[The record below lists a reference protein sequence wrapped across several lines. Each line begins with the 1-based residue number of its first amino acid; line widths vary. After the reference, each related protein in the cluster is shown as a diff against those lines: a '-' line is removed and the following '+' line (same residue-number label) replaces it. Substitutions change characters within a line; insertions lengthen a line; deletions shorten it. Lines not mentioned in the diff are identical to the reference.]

1 MLRFG
6 LSLGDTGRGGAFPSC
21 PRPEGEVFDN
31 RNFDCGDRFWDI
43 DPNFGGTITDN
54 GDGTITLTAT
64 DRFSSLTQLDKFPI
78 PPGDYHI
85 GVVVT
90 SITGKGKYSIRDDS
104 DNWFTPLTFDA
115 PGTYE
120 ADISVGH
127 EITAIDIGADDD
139 ASAVITFDGVA
150 CIDMAQVP
158 MPDWYKIASLDP
170 SNILGVWD
178 ATWLG
183 IGSTSD
189 FLVNLD
195 GSMPNMEIDAGS
207 PSWNGHSAGFVFGGS
222 GAIKSRLPDGID
234 MRDLSVIMEFHGVQ
248 QNNAALDAFYSHYL
262 TGTNGHYTLQSGW
275 NVDKIRWS
283 AGSENAGTIEEGS
296 VATEGVVA
304 TCGLSLYLD
313 GLFLGSVDDNGEATA
328 SSALDFRLGC
338 IWVGSRTQYSK
349 FKLKKLLIV
358 DRVLTGAEV
367 QEITNN
373 ITGA

>member
-234 MRDLSVIMEFHGVQ
+234 MRNLSVVMEFHEVQ
-248 QNNAALDAFYSHYL
+248 QKNAALDAFYSHYL

-275 NVDKIRWS
+275 NVNKLRWS
-283 AGSENAGTIEEGS
+283 CGSENAETIEEGS
-296 VATEGVVA
+296 VVTEGVVA
-304 TCGLSLYLD
+304 TTGMDLYLD
-313 GLFLGSVDDNGEATA
+313 GTLLGSVPDNGEATT
-328 SSALDFRLGC
+328 SSSLDFRLGC